1 MQYRAPTQ
9 FSRFSPQKLFCVA
22 VVLWL
27 SFVAVD
33 SINSRSASAQTTGD
47 LRFELPANGNLRVEN
62 LRGGVIAEVWKENYV
77 WVSAVGSEQSAKL
90 PAIVDRGEGLLSVRL
105 VRGPAAAPR
114 IS

>member
-27 SFVAVD
+27 SCVAVG
-33 SINSRSASAQTTGD
+33 SINSRSASGQTTGD

-77 WVSAVGSEQSAKL
+77 SVVAITDSGRQSRSPAVIQRTES
-90 PAIVDRGEGLLSVRL
+90 LLSIHV
-105 VRGPAAAPR
+105 A
-114 IS
+114 